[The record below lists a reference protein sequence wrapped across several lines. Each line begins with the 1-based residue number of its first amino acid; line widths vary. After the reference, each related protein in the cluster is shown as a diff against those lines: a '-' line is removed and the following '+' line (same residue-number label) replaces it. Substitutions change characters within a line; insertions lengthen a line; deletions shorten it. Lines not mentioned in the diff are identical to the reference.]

1 MISKGY
7 HYVINLG
14 IVSNFNISI
23 DPAYSR
29 SLSKNL
35 SQRVNSGESGF
46 SLLHRSSSPLSKMN
60 SDWAKASIKSLCFIF
75 TIPFHFIHSTTKVS
89 KYYFV
94 FISLIFIFHIKMREI
109 FVLQSFK
116 ETPPNQL
123 LPGAISSRGINTED
137 SVIRG
142 SNLKGH
148 KTSLL
153 DQCQPQ

>member
-7 HYVINLG
+7 HNVINLG

-46 SLLHRSSSPLSKMN
+46 SLLHRSSSPLSTMN

-75 TIPFHFIHSTTKVS
+75 TIPFHFIHSTKKVS

-94 FISLIFIFHIKMREI
+94 FISLIFIFHI
-109 FVLQSFK
+109 VLQFFK

-137 SVIRG
+137 SIIRG